1 MMSTQTK
8 PLRIFVVDDHKD
20 IADGLADVLRMK
32 GHEVEVAYNG
42 QQAIRIFREREFDIS
57 FMDVMMPGMNGVES
71 FMEIRKIRPAAKVIM
86 MTGYSVEQLLDQ
98 AVQEGACGILHK
110 PINIDDVLEAMERIH
125 SKGMVLIADD
135 DPEFSGAIKDVL
147 MDDGYKVCVART
159 GGEALKTVMSG
170 GVDYLVLDLKLPV
183 ISGLEVYLQ
192 LRNRGHDIPTVI
204 VTGHSSENAEA
215 LDAFRSMEVTGI
227 LTKPF
232 DTVSLLQHL
241 DHMSKGLEAEAP
253 PQQDDAED
261 LFMAK
266 PERSEDRPRFNIE
279 RSGYTPEASEADEAL
294 AADAQGLAEAP
305 ASEPMD
311 PGLAPLAPPAPMTP
325 MGYDAGEAAGP
336 EATLQPEAEDLFAEP
351 APAFEAPSDIGSL
364 SGPDPIDEPEPFMLA
379 EEEPVEPAPAEPY
392 GVPPMAEPE
401 MPGTG
406 LPAADMPAAEMPFA
420 ETPLPEMPM
429 AEMPAPEMPA
439 AEAPVPEMPVPEMPA
454 AEAPAFGMPGVTES
468 EAETASPAVEES
480 LPPPAP
486 APAMAPPPPAPMPA
500 PMAPPVPASRAE
512 PPAATKVPAPQQ
524 PPAGGFKSH
533 QRTGRILAVD
543 DDVDLV
549 EGIAEVLRATGYEV
563 ETAKNEQEA
572 QQKIQE
578 FDAQVALLDIRLG
591 RTNGL
596 DLIPYLKE
604 YRPEIYCVVITG
616 NADKESAITA
626 LRSGAFDYLTKPL
639 ALDKLFAVLDRCL
652 GKFDLRQRLQA
663 AFEELQDAKNVADQQ
678 TQEATTFFAR
688 YSDELRQLVDEIN
701 NRISPLV
708 MADDGAD
715 GEDGSPAK
723 MVRDQVGRLY
733 DLIECSNAYV
743 QASSGRADGKEQRL
757 DICDIAEQAVEEV
770 RKAHGEAAP
779 KIALSLPTERPVIWG
794 REHQLLE
801 MLVNMLGQASD
812 MAEGGELLLGLK
824 SSDDGGLLMIVKGA
838 EIDLDSDDLGKLLQ
852 PFGASEVEE
861 KIRAEGNRNSMRLPL
876 AAALAKA
883 HDGALRLHGG
893 NGQPFIASVTLPAS
907 RITQPRDEGQ
917 PTAEGQVA

>member
-1 MMSTQTK
+1 MSTQTK

-42 QQAIRIFREREFDIS
+42 QQAIRIFREKEFDIS

-204 VTGHSSENAEA
+204 VTGQASENAEA

-241 DHMSKGLEAEAP
+241 DHMSHGLEAQPA
-253 PQQDDAED
+253 PQQDTAED

-279 RSGYTPEASEADEAL
+279 RSGYAPEASAADEAL
-294 AADAQGLAEAP
+294 IADEQGLAEAP
-305 ASEPMD
+305 ASDPAALEAPMEPPME
-311 PGLAPLAPPAPMTP
+311 PLAPM
-325 MGYDAGEAAGP
+325 AA
-336 EATLQPEAEDLFAEP
+336 EATVAAEP
-351 APAFEAPSDIGSL
+351 MMVPQPGDGIAATEQSAGFEAPADAESPSDAEESL
-364 SGPDPIDEPEPFMLA
+364 EPEPFMLA
-379 EEEPVEPAPAEPY
+379 EEEAVDAVPAEPY

-401 MPGTG
+401 MS
-406 LPAADMPAAEMPFA
+406 PAAVSSAEAPEESQPAAP
-420 ETPLPEMPM
+420 P
-429 AEMPAPEMPA
+429 PAAPQPP
-439 AEAPVPEMPVPEMPA
+439 AEAPVPA
-454 AEAPAFGMPGVTES
+454 TQAEAP
-468 EAETASPAVEES
+468 
-480 LPPPAP
+480 PP
-486 APAMAPPPPAPMPA
+486 
-500 PMAPPVPASRAE
+500 SGI
-512 PPAATKVPAPQQ
+512 PAPQQ
-524 PPAGGFKSH
+524 PPAGGFKAH

-572 QQKIQE
+572 QQIIQT

-678 TQEATTFFAR
+678 SQEATSFFAR
-688 YSDELRQLVDEIN
+688 YSEELRQLVDEVN

-708 MADDGAD
+708 MADDGE
-715 GEDGSPAK
+715 EDGDVSPAK

-733 DLIECSNAYV
+733 DLIESSNAYV
-743 QASSGRADGKEQRL
+743 QASSGRSDGKEQRL
-757 DICDIAEQAVEEV
+757 DICGIAERAVEEIQ
-770 RKAHGEAAP
+770 KHYGDAAP
-779 KIALSLPTERPVIWG
+779 KVAISLPSERPVIWA
-794 REHQLLE
+794 REEQILE
-801 MLVNMLGQASD
+801 MLVNMLGQAND
-812 MAEGGELLLGLK
+812 MADGEELLLGLK
-824 SSDDGGLLMIVKGA
+824 PSDDGGLLVIVKGA
-838 EIDLDSDDLGKLLQ
+838 ELDLEAEDLAKLLQ
-852 PFGASEVEE
+852 PFGASEVSAKLKGEV
-861 KIRAEGNRNSMRLPL
+861 NRNPMRLPL

-907 RITQPRDEGQ
+907 RITQPRDDAQ
-917 PTAEGQVA
+917 PQAEGQVA

>member
-241 DHMSKGLEAEAP
+241 DQMSNGLDAQPE
-253 PQQDDAED
+253 PQQEVASD

-279 RSGYTPEASEADEAL
+279 RSGYTPEASSADEAL
-294 AADAQGLAEAP
+294 AADEEGLAEAP
-305 ASEPMD
+305 ASDPAPMD
-311 PGLAPLAPPAPMTP
+311 PAPMEPAPYEPAPMAPPMEPPVVPPMEPLAPLPAMES
-325 MGYDAGEAAGP
+325 DAEP
-336 EATLQPEAEDLFAEP
+336 EMASRSADDLAEP
-351 APAFEAPSDIGSL
+351 AASFTMPGAGASPSEAE
-364 SGPDPIDEPEPFMLA
+364 DEPEPFMLA
-379 EEEPVEPAPAEPY
+379 EEDPAEAAPAEPY
-392 GVPPMAEPE
+392 GVPPIAEPPISE
-401 MPGTG
+401 PPISEPEAPEAVS
-406 LPAADMPAAEMPFA
+406 PAA
-420 ETPLPEMPM
+420 
-429 AEMPAPEMPA
+429 
-439 AEAPVPEMPVPEMPA
+439 
-454 AEAPAFGMPGVTES
+454 
-468 EAETASPAVEES
+468 EES
-480 LPPPAP
+480 LPGPMEAP
-486 APAMAPPPPAPMPA
+486 AAAPPPMAPPAPMPA
-500 PMAPPVPASRAE
+500 PMPEAAPAPMPAPMEPPVPAARAE
-512 PPAATKVPAPQQ
+512 TPAPSGVPASQQ
-524 PPAGGFKSH
+524 PPPGGFKSH

-604 YRPEIYCVVITG
+604 FRPEIYCVVITG

-678 TQEATTFFAR
+678 SQEATTFFSR
-688 YSDELRQLVDEIN
+688 YSEELRQLVDEVN
-701 NRISPLV
+701 NQISPLV
-708 MADDGAD
+708 MSDDGD
-715 GEDGSPAK
+715 EDDASPAK

-743 QASSGRADGKEQRL
+743 QASSGQADGKEERL
-757 DICDIAEQAVEEV
+757 DICGIAERAVEEV
-770 RKAHGEAAP
+770 QTLHGEAAP
-779 KIALSLPTERPVIWG
+779 KIAISLPAERPVIWG
-794 REHQLLE
+794 RENQILE
-801 MLVNMLGQASD
+801 MLVHMLGQASD
-812 MAEGGELLLGLK
+812 MAEGDELLLGLK
-824 SSDDGGLLMIVKGA
+824 PSDDGGLLMIVKGA
-838 EIDLDSDDLGKLLQ
+838 EVDLDAEDLAKLLQ
-852 PFGASEVEE
+852 PFGASEVSE
-861 KIRAEGNRNSMRLPL
+861 KIKAEGNRNPMRLPL

-893 NGQPFIASVTLPAS
+893 NGQPFIASVTLPAE
-907 RITQPRDEGQ
+907 RITQPRDEARIESG
-917 PTAEGQVA
+917 AEGQVA

>member
-241 DHMSKGLEAEAP
+241 DQMSNGLDAQPE
-253 PQQDDAED
+253 PQQEAASD

-279 RSGYTPEASEADEAL
+279 RSGYTPEASSADEAL
-294 AADAQGLAEAP
+294 AADEEGLAEAP
-305 ASEPMD
+305 VSDPAPMEPSPMELAPMEPASFEPASMG
-311 PGLAPLAPPAPMTP
+311 PAPMEPTPMEPILTPPMEPLAPLPAMES
-325 MGYDAGEAAGP
+325 DATAA
-336 EATLQPEAEDLFAEP
+336 AEP
-351 APAFEAPSDIGSL
+351 AASFTRPGDAPSPSEPAVD
-364 SGPDPIDEPEPFMLA
+364 DEPEPFMLA
-379 EEEPVEPAPAEPY
+379 EEDPAEAAPAEPY
-392 GVPPMAEPE
+392 GVPPIAEPPIAEPE
-401 MPGTG
+401 VPEAMS
-406 LPAADMPAAEMPFA
+406 PAAE
-420 ETPLPEMPM
+420 ESLPEP
-429 AEMPAPEMPA
+429 
-439 AEAPVPEMPVPEMPA
+439 
-454 AEAPAFGMPGVTES
+454 AEAPA
-468 EAETASPAVEES
+468 AA
-480 LPPPAP
+480 PPPLP
-486 APAMAPPPPAPMPA
+486 MAPPAPMPA
-500 PMAPPVPASRAE
+500 PMPEAAPAPMEAPVPAARME
-512 PPAATKVPAPQQ
+512 TPAPSGVPASQQ
-524 PPAGGFKSH
+524 PPPGGFKAH

-563 ETAKNEQEA
+563 ETAKNELEA

-604 YRPEIYCVVITG
+604 FRPEIYCVVITG

-678 TQEATTFFAR
+678 SQEATTFFSR
-688 YSDELRQLVDEIN
+688 YSEELRQLVDEVN
-701 NRISPLV
+701 NQISPLV
-708 MADDGAD
+708 MTDDGD
-715 GEDGSPAK
+715 EDDASPAK
-723 MVRDQVGRLY
+723 VVRDQVGRLY

-743 QASSGRADGKEQRL
+743 QASSGRADGKEERL
-757 DICDIAEQAVEEV
+757 DICGIAERAVEEV
-770 RKAHGEAAP
+770 QKLHGEAAP
-779 KIALSLPTERPVIWG
+779 KIAISLPAERPVIWG
-794 REHQLLE
+794 RENQILE
-801 MLVNMLGQASD
+801 MLVHMLGQASD

-824 SSDDGGLLMIVKGA
+824 HSDDGGLLMIVKGA
-838 EIDLDSDDLGKLLQ
+838 EVDLDAEDLAKLLQ
-852 PFGASEVEE
+852 PFGASEVSE
-861 KIRAEGNRNSMRLPL
+861 KIKAEGNRNPMRLPL

-893 NGQPFIASVTLPAS
+893 NGQPFIASVTLPAE
-907 RITQPRDEGQ
+907 RITQPRDEARIEPG
-917 PTAEGQVA
+917 AEGQVA

>member
-1 MMSTQTK
+1 MSTQTK

-42 QQAIRIFREREFDIS
+42 QQAIRIFREKEFDIS

-204 VTGHSSENAEA
+204 VTGQATENAEA

-241 DHMSKGLEAEAP
+241 DHMTTGLDALP
-253 PQQDDAED
+253 QPQQDVAED

-279 RSGYTPEASEADEAL
+279 RGGYTPEASDADEAL
-294 AADAQGLAEAP
+294 IADEEGLAEAP
-305 ASEPMD
+305 AAD
-311 PGLAPLAPPAPMTP
+311 PAPMEPAMEPEAP
-325 MGYDAGEAAGP
+325 MAAMGSETGDATLYEAEPGAGEQAAVFDRPAESEPLSEP
-336 EATLQPEAEDLFAEP
+336 ETEHQA
-351 APAFEAPSDIGSL
+351 
-364 SGPDPIDEPEPFMLA
+364 EPFMLA
-379 EEEPVEPAPAEPY
+379 EEEPVDAVPAEPY
-392 GVPPMAEPE
+392 GVPPMAEPL
-401 MPGTG
+401 M
-406 LPAADMPAAEMPFA
+406 AE
-420 ETPLPEMPM
+420 PEMAEPEMIEPAM
-429 AEMPAPEMPA
+429 AEPEMTEPA
-439 AEAPVPEMPVPEMPA
+439 MAEPEMAEPLMAEPEPMIP
-454 AEAPAFGMPGVTES
+454 TQ
-468 EAETASPAVEES
+468 EES
-480 LPPPAP
+480 LLDPVEAPSVAPPPAP
-486 APAMAPPPPAPMPA
+486 SPAPMEA
-500 PMAPPVPASRAE
+500 PMAQAETPAPAGVPAS
-512 PPAATKVPAPQQ
+512 QQ
-524 PPAGGFKSH
+524 PPAGGFKAH

-572 QQKIQE
+572 QQIIQT

-678 TQEATTFFAR
+678 SQEATSFFAR
-688 YSDELRQLVDEIN
+688 YSEELRQLVDEVN

-708 MADDGAD
+708 MADDGE
-715 GEDGSPAK
+715 EDGDVSPAK

-733 DLIECSNAYV
+733 DLIESSNAYV
-743 QASSGRADGKEQRL
+743 QASSGRSDGKEQRL
-757 DICDIAEQAVEEV
+757 DICGIAERAVEEIQ
-770 RKAHGEAAP
+770 KHYGDAAP
-779 KIALSLPTERPVIWG
+779 KVAISLPSERPVIWA
-794 REHQLLE
+794 REEQILE
-801 MLVNMLGQASD
+801 MLVNMLGQAND
-812 MAEGGELLLGLK
+812 MADGEELLLGLK
-824 SSDDGGLLMIVKGA
+824 PSDDGGLLVIVKGA
-838 EIDLDSDDLGKLLQ
+838 ELDLEAEDLAKLLQ
-852 PFGASEVEE
+852 PFGASEVSAKLKGEV
-861 KIRAEGNRNSMRLPL
+861 NRNPMRLPL

-907 RITQPRDEGQ
+907 RITQPRDDAQ
-917 PTAEGQVA
+917 PQAEGQVA

>member
-1 MMSTQTK
+1 MSTQTK

-241 DHMSKGLEAEAP
+241 DQMSNGLDAQP
-253 PQQDDAED
+253 DPQQEAASD

-279 RSGYTPEASEADEAL
+279 RSGYTPEASNADEAL
-294 AADAQGLAEAP
+294 VADEQGLAEAP
-305 ASEPMD
+305 AGDPASMEPAPME
-311 PGLAPLAPPAPMTP
+311 PAPMEPAMEPPMAPPMEPLAPMDS
-325 MGYDAGEAAGP
+325 DATAATEPEMVPGSGP
-336 EATLQPEAEDLFAEP
+336 DIAEP
-351 APAFEAPSDIGSL
+351 AASFAMPADAGAPSEPAASE
-364 SGPDPIDEPEPFMLA
+364 EPEPFMLA
-379 EEEPVEPAPAEPY
+379 EEEAADAGPAEPY
-392 GVPPMAEPE
+392 GVPPIAEPPMAEPDPAE
-401 MPGTG
+401 DVSPVAEES
-406 LPAADMPAAEMPFA
+406 LPAP
-420 ETPLPEMPM
+420 
-429 AEMPAPEMPA
+429 
-439 AEAPVPEMPVPEMPA
+439 
-454 AEAPAFGMPGVTES
+454 AEAPAVAPPPPMD
-468 EAETASPAVEES
+468 
-480 LPPPAP
+480 PPAP
-486 APAMAPPPPAPMPA
+486 MPEPMPEAMPAPPPAPMPA
-500 PMAPPVPASRAE
+500 PTEAPVPAARAE
-512 PPAATKVPAPQQ
+512 TPAPSGVPAPQQ
-524 PPAGGFKSH
+524 PPPGGFKAH

-604 YRPEIYCVVITG
+604 FRPEIYCVVITG

-678 TQEATTFFAR
+678 SQEATTFFSR
-688 YSDELRQLVDEIN
+688 YSEELRQLVDEVN
-701 NRISPLV
+701 NQISPLV
-708 MADDGAD
+708 MADDGA
-715 GEDGSPAK
+715 EDDASPAK

-757 DICDIAEQAVEEV
+757 DICGIAERAVEELQ
-770 RKAHGEAAP
+770 KLQGEAAP
-779 KIALSLPTERPVIWG
+779 KIAISLPAERPVIWG
-794 REHQLLE
+794 RENQLLE
-801 MLVNMLGQASD
+801 MLVHMLGQASD

-824 SSDDGGLLMIVKGA
+824 PSDDGGLLMIVKGA
-838 EIDLDSDDLGKLLQ
+838 EVDLDAEDLAKLLQ
-852 PFGASEVEE
+852 PFGASEVSE
-861 KIRAEGNRNSMRLPL
+861 KIKAEGNRNPMRLPL

-893 NGQPFIASVTLPAS
+893 NGQPFIASVTLPAE
-907 RITQPRDEGQ
+907 RITQPRDEARIEPG
-917 PTAEGQVA
+917 AEGQVA

>member
-232 DTVSLLQHL
+232 DTASLLQHL
-241 DHMSKGLEAEAP
+241 DHMSSGIDSQPEPE
-253 PQQDDAED
+253 QDAAED

-266 PERSEDRPRFNIE
+266 PDRSEDRPRFNIE
-279 RSGYTPEASEADEAL
+279 RGGYTPEASAADEAL
-294 AADAQGLAEAP
+294 MADQEGLAETP
-305 ASEPMD
+305 ASDPPPMEPPMALPMEPPMASPMD
-311 PGLAPLAPPAPMTP
+311 PVMEPVMPPAMEPLADPLMDSPMDFPMDSPMDSGVPVAAAGFGADDGADSGTEAPIAMYDAPPPVEVEPLPAPSV
-325 MGYDAGEAAGP
+325 GE
-336 EATLQPEAEDLFAEP
+336 
-351 APAFEAPSDIGSL
+351 
-364 SGPDPIDEPEPFMLA
+364 EPEPFMFA
-379 EEEPVEPAPAEPY
+379 EEAPMDPVPAEPY
-392 GVPPMAEPE
+392 GVPPIAESE
-401 MPGTG
+401 
-406 LPAADMPAAEMPFA
+406 PAAPAMPVSFEAEEAEVGVPAVEDGLSAPMEAPSVAPPPPPMP
-420 ETPLPEMPM
+420 E
-429 AEMPAPEMPA
+429 PAPALAPA
-439 AEAPVPEMPVPEMPA
+439 PAPPPAPPPAYVEAPVPTA
-454 AEAPAFGMPGVTES
+454 RAES
-468 EAETASPAVEES
+468 
-480 LPPPAP
+480 PAP
-486 APAMAPPPPAPMPA
+486 AGA
-500 PMAPPVPASRAE
+500 PAS
-512 PPAATKVPAPQQ
+512 QQ
-524 PPAGGFKSH
+524 PPAGGFKAH

-572 QQKIQE
+572 QQKIQD

-678 TQEATTFFAR
+678 SQEATTFFAR
-688 YSDELRQLVDEIN
+688 YSEELRQLVDEVN
-701 NRISPLV
+701 NQISPLV
-708 MADDGAD
+708 MADDGVD
-715 GEDGSPAK
+715 QEDASPAK

-743 QASSGRADGKEQRL
+743 QASSGRSDGKEQRL
-757 DICDIAEQAVEEV
+757 DICGIAERAVEEV
-770 RKAHGEAAP
+770 RKLHGSVAP
-779 KIALSLPTERPVIWG
+779 KVAISLPVERPVVWG
-794 REHQLLE
+794 RENQLLE
-801 MLVNMLGQASD
+801 MLVHMLGQASD
-812 MAEGGELLLGLK
+812 MAEGSELLLGLK
-824 SSDDGGLLMIVKGA
+824 PSDDGGLLMIVKGA
-838 EIDLDSDDLGKLLQ
+838 ESDLDSEDLAKLLQ
-852 PFGASEVEE
+852 PFGASEVAA
-861 KIRAEGNRNSMRLPL
+861 KIKAEGHRNPMRLPL

-883 HDGALRLHGG
+883 HDGMLRLHGG

-907 RITQPRDEGQ
+907 RVTEPRDDVHPQ
-917 PTAEGQVA
+917 SKAEGQVA

>member
-1 MMSTQTK
+1 MSTQTK

-42 QQAIRIFREREFDIS
+42 QQAIRIFREKEFDIS

-110 PINIDDVLEAMERIH
+110 PINIDDVLEAMDRIH

-204 VTGHSSENAEA
+204 VTGQATENAEA

-241 DHMSKGLEAEAP
+241 DQMSHGLDVEP
-253 PQQDDAED
+253 QPQQDTAED

-279 RSGYTPEASEADEAL
+279 RSGYTPEASAADEAL
-294 AADAQGLAEAP
+294 MADEQGLAESPADGPAQLEAP
-305 ASEPMD
+305 MDAPIGLPMD
-311 PGLAPLAPPAPMTP
+311 PMAEPEAPMAAV
-325 MGYDAGEAAGP
+325 GAGDA
-336 EATLQPEAEDLFAEP
+336 AEPQTDAEAEP
-351 APAFEAPSDIGSL
+351 AMFEAPAQAEPL
-364 SGPDPIDEPEPFMLA
+364 SAPDAGQEAEPFMLA
-379 EEEPVEPAPAEPY
+379 EEEPVASAPAEPY

-401 MPGTG
+401 
-406 LPAADMPAAEMPFA
+406 AA
-420 ETPLPEMPM
+420 
-429 AEMPAPEMPA
+429 APEMSPSHEPDGPESPVPA
-439 AEAPVPEMPVPEMPA
+439 EDEGVAAPATEAPSV
-454 AEAPAFGMPGVTES
+454 AP
-468 EAETASPAVEES
+468 
-480 LPPPAP
+480 LPAP
-486 APAMAPPPPAPMPA
+486 APASAPVEA
-500 PMAPPVPASRAE
+500 PVPVAQAETPASAG
-512 PPAATKVPAPQQ
+512 VPAPEQ
-524 PPAGGFKSH
+524 PPAGGFKAH

-572 QQKIQE
+572 QQIIQT

-678 TQEATTFFAR
+678 SQEATTFFAR
-688 YSDELRQLVDEIN
+688 YSEELRQLVDEVN

-708 MADDGAD
+708 MADDSATD
-715 GEDGSPAK
+715 DEDGSPAK

-743 QASSGRADGKEQRL
+743 QASSGRSDGKEQRL
-757 DICDIAEQAVEEV
+757 DICGIAEHAVEEIQ
-770 RKAHGEAAP
+770 KLYGEDAP
-779 KIALSLPTERPVIWG
+779 KIAVSLPADRPVIWG
-794 REHQLLE
+794 REHQILE
-801 MLVNMLGQASD
+801 MLVNMLAQASD
-812 MAEGGELLLGLK
+812 MGGEEELLLGLK
-824 SSDDGGLLMIVKGA
+824 PADDGGLLMIVKGA
-838 EIDLDSDDLGKLLQ
+838 EVELDAEDLTKLLQ
-852 PFGASEVEE
+852 PFGASEVVG
-861 KIRAEGNRNSMRLPL
+861 KIKAEGNRNPMRLPL

-907 RITQPRDEGQ
+907 RITQPRDDVQAQ
-917 PTAEGQVA
+917 PEAEGQVA